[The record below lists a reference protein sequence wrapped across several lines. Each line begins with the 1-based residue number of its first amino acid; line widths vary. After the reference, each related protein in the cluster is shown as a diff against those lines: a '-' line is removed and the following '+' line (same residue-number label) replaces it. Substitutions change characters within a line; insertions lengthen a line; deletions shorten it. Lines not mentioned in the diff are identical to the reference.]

1 MKNTIIAFLSGL
13 SVALLGFCLLLLK
26 RVQPVINAD
35 QYIEGIEQKV
45 NKIKQRGEG
54 NNQQVPIDADIS
66 PKEERKQ
73 KREEQKEA
81 RKQKRNTMKTLL
93 LILFMLPVLAT
104 AQEVAP
110 EGWTYSQL
118 NDSTVM
124 MTTTYYRTRTVID
137 TIKGYNIVYLREE
150 MVRVPELTR
159 VDTLQY
165 KGDFREFIDR
175 MTLLPVYSDLGDSAK
190 AVIRNYV
197 SEQLQY
203 PIKEILYVY

>member
-13 SVALLGFCLLLLK
+13 SVALLGFCVLLLK
-26 RVQPVINAD
+26 HAKPVINTD

-54 NNQQVPIDADIS
+54 NNQQVSLDTDIS

-73 KREEQKEA
+73 KREERKQA
-81 RKQKRNTMKTLL
+81 RKEKRNTMKTLL
-93 LILFMLPVLAT
+93 LILFILPVLAT

-110 EGWTYSQL
+110 EGWSYRQL
-118 NDSTVM
+118 NDSTIL
-124 MTTTYYRTRTVID
+124 MTTTYFRTRTVID
-137 TIKGYNIVYLREE
+137 TIKGYNIVYLRDE

-159 VDTLQY
+159 TDTIRY

-175 MTLLPVYSDLGDSAK
+175 MTLLPVYSELGDSAK
-190 AVIRNYV
+190 SVIRSYV